1 MSNEISSVDG
11 GGPAAVG
18 TGPAAQRAPA
28 TSEPTSS
35 AGNAESVHI
44 TGTASQLADLEQVIQ
59 GLPAVD
65 PTRVAAVTSSL
76 EQGTY
81 TISSQNIADHL
92 IQLER
97 AFGPAGQQG

>member
-1 MSNEISSVDG
+1 VANEINSVDG

-18 TGPAAQRAPA
+18 TGRLAQTPQTANAPA
-28 TSEPTSS
+28 SS
-35 AGNAESVHI
+35 SGPAESIHI
-44 TGTASQLADLEQVIQ
+44 TDVASQLAALEQAAR

-65 PTRVAAVTSSL
+65 ETRVAAVSTSI

-81 TISSQNIADHL
+81 AISSQTIADQL

-97 AFGPAGQQG
+97 SLGAVGSS

>member
-1 MSNEISSVDG
+1 VSNEINSVDG

-18 TGPAAQRAPA
+18 TGRVAQRPQTADAPA
-28 TSEPTSS
+28 SGSGP
-35 AGNAESVHI
+35 AESIHI
-44 TGTASQLADLEQVIQ
+44 TDAASQLAGLEQAVR

-65 PTRVAAVTSSL
+65 ETRVAAVSTSI

-81 TISSQNIADHL
+81 NIAPQTIADQL

-97 AFGPAGQQG
+97 SLGALGSG